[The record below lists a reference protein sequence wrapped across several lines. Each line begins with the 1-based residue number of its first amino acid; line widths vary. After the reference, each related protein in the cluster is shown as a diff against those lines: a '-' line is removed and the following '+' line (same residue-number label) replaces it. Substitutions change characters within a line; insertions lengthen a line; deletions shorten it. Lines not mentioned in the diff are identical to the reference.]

1 MSEKIVFKRIS
12 SGPLEPLPVEDV
24 IRFIGYGTPLRFYT
38 PRNELIAKFVALIE
52 HGEKFKM
59 LLSSGDPPNEIF
71 FTIDSE
77 IMMGNDFGA
86 MPNKNSSPILKDTHA
101 DGAMVVFNEKQY
113 HEYWN
118 AKRDYW
124 IHPLNPPPH
133 PHGGRKMRS
142 HRRKSSRKM
151 RQHRRK
157 SLRTRG
163 RSH

>member
-1 MSEKIVFKRIS
+1 MSKNFVEFKPIS
-12 SGPLEPLPVEDV
+12 SGPPEPLPVEDV

-38 PRNELIAKFVALIE
+38 PRNELIARFVGLTE
-52 HGEKFKM
+52 HDGKFKM
-59 LLSSGDPPNEIF
+59 LLLNDHVGF

-77 IMMGNDFGA
+77 IMMGNDFGD

-113 HEYWN
+113 LKYLS
-118 AKRDYW
+118 ARRDYW
-124 IHPLNPPPH
+124 INPH

>member
-1 MSEKIVFKRIS
+1 MFKPI
-12 SGPLEPLPVEDV
+12 GPPEPLPVEDV
-24 IRFIGYGTPLRFYT
+24 IRFIGYRTPLRFYT
-38 PRNELIAKFVALIE
+38 PRNELIAKFVALTE
-52 HGEKFKM
+52 HNGKFKM
-59 LLSSGDPPNEIF
+59 LLSSGDPPNELF

-86 MPNKNSSPILKDTHA
+86 MPNENSSPILKDTHHV
-101 DGAMVVFNEKQY
+101 DGVMVVFNENQY
-113 HEYWN
+113 RNYLS
-118 AKRDYW
+118 AIRDYW
-124 IHPLNPPPH
+124 IN
-133 PHGGRKMRS
+133 GGRKMRS